1 MWCEYLYVIL
11 AYADMLKKGE
21 KRFEIYIPA
30 IIAITS
36 FIYSLISCNYIVQF
50 DFIKE
55 IIPFIETLLGF
66 TLAALTLL
74 LSNNRIEEKT
84 RNYPMEREIRDKTIT
99 MFQFLVVLYSYLI
112 ICETILCILYYIAT
126 LFPISV
132 NAIIADIGNSFFI
145 WGVFHVL
152 FSTLRTASNMYHITI
167 RK

>member
-11 AYADMLKKGE
+11 AYVDMLKKSE
-21 KRFEIYIPA
+21 KRFEIYIPV
-30 IIAITS
+30 IIATTS
-36 FIYSLISCNYIVQF
+36 FIYSFVSCNYMLQL

-84 RNYPMEREIRDKTIT
+84 RNFPMERKIRGKTIT
-99 MFQFLVVLYSYLI
+99 LYQFLVALYSYLI
-112 ICETILCILYYIAT
+112 ICETILCILYYVAT

-132 NAIIADIGNSFFI
+132 NVIIATIVNSFFI
-145 WGVFHVL
+145 LGVFHVL
-152 FSTLRTASNMYHITI
+152 FSTLRIASNMYHITI

>member
-74 LSNNRIEEKT
+74 LSNNRIEEKNEKLPYGK
-84 RNYPMEREIRDKTIT
+84 RN
-99 MFQFLVVLYSYLI
+99 
-112 ICETILCILYYIAT
+112 
-126 LFPISV
+126 
-132 NAIIADIGNSFFI
+132 
-145 WGVFHVL
+145 
-152 FSTLRTASNMYHITI
+152 
-167 RK
+167 